1 MPSFL
6 KDYGAPYANNIT
18 ISDNQT
24 GLPFTA
30 NAVKLLDNS
39 SDEAVYFASNA
50 DVGSVRVFFN
60 ATYMA
65 FVGFINPDLS
75 NVHTL
80 FGYTWRT
87 GDNTVSQ
94 WELYPT
100 TYPYQNG
107 VLQWRRTDI
116 APTNL
121 GFVYPLMSYTS
132 LETYIASAW
141 AQTAQG
147 GSVNPSPVVSDS
159 SIEQKTIVVRVTAM
173 PSDTNDEGGI
183 SDYAGGDGTFDD
195 NSDNVPLPN
204 MPTISAANSGL
215 ISIFRPSL
223 NELKSL
229 GSYLWTNIGDVP
241 DNIKK
246 LFSNPMDYFIAF
258 HIVPCYPDVGESRT
272 IKIGLWDT
280 TISMPPVLSQ
290 WQELDFGSITIPLYW
305 GSALDYAPYTKISMF
320 LPFIGSVSL
329 NTDEVMNQSISLKY
343 RVDLVS
349 GQCVACILV
358 GNDALYQ
365 FTGEC
370 SISVPLTGAD
380 WSRVYQAIVGA
391 GVSVASGTAIGLT
404 NAAVGAEYSAAATT
418 AGQMAASNAAN
429 RANAIAMANITHGI
443 TNAVSN
449 VISGKQQIQHSGSIS
464 GSAGLL
470 GNRTPYVLIE
480 YPNQSLPKDYKHF
493 MGYPSNVYARL
504 SELSGYTVCEQ
515 VIAQGI
521 PCTDNELA
529 EIIETLKGGVYL

>member
-1 MPSFL
+1 MPYIIG
-6 KDYGAPYANNIT
+6 DYPVYSTSNMS
-18 ISDNQT
+18 ISDTQT
-24 GLPFTA
+24 GMPFSGSAT
-30 NAVKLLDNS
+30 KLISGSNYG
-39 SDEAVYFASNA
+39 VYFACNQSSGVKVFWNGIYLAFASNKPNT
-50 DVGSVRVFFN
+50 V
-60 ATYMA
+60 
-65 FVGFINPDLS
+65 
-75 NVHTL
+75 
-80 FGYTWRT
+80 GYTWKT
-87 GDNTVSQ
+87 GDNDITS
-94 WELYPT
+94 WTLTPT
-100 TYPYQNG
+100 TFPVSNSY
-107 VLQWRRTDI
+107 LFWKRTDI
-116 APTNL
+116 EPNGNL
-121 GFVYPLMSYTS
+121 VYPLTSFSTLESYWLATWNVDYNS
-132 LETYIASAW
+132 
-141 AQTAQG
+141 G
-147 GSVNPSPVVSDS
+147 GSILPLPVAEVD
-159 SIEQKTIVVRVTAM
+159 TIVVRVTAM

-195 NSDNVPLPN
+195 NSNNVPLPN